1 MDQSKLETLNVG
13 KMYVQETG
21 VDYVLI
27 ELPGIVKDIELSCT
41 YGDRTSKPFSRTLH
55 LRLD

>member
-1 MDQSKLETLNVG
+1 METLNSG

-27 ELPGIVKDIELSCT
+27 ELPGIAREIELSCT
-41 YGDRTSKPFSRTLH
+41 YGNRTSKPFSRTLH